1 MVSENYLLN
10 GSHPLLT
17 PTRTGWWILVK
28 KTTAAQRV
36 GFPGRPAGK
45 GSTCNARDPCS
56 ISGTGRS
63 PGEGIGYPLQWVVF
77 LGFPGGSDG
86 KESACNA
93 RDLGSIPGLGRSSG
107 GGRGNSLQYS
117 CLENPHGQSYLAG
130 YSPGDGKESD
140 MTERLSITQHG
151 PESSNSVWENN
162 FSPLYFSGHFT
173 LQFYLFQIF
182 SKW

>member
-10 GSHPLLT
+10 GNHPLLT

-56 ISGTGRS
+56 IPGTGRS
-63 PGEGIGYPLQWVVF
+63 PG
-77 LGFPGGSDG
+77 GGH
-86 KESACNA
+86 
-93 RDLGSIPGLGRSSG
+93 
-107 GGRGNSLQYS
+107 GNSLQYS

-162 FSPLYFSGHFT
+162 FFPLYFSGHFT
-173 LQFYLFQIF
+173 ILFFSNFFKVVEINQFGERNREKQR
-182 SKW
+182 SKNTRKVIVLKVWEKEN